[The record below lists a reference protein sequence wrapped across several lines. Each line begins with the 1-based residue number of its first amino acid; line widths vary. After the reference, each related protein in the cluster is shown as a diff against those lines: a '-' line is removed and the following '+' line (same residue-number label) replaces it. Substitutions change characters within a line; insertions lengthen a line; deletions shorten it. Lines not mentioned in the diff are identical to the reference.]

1 MGILEQKGYMMT
13 IGADFSVRTINVDN
27 VEYTCQIWDLAG
39 QERFS
44 AVRGAYYRGTN
55 GALLVYDVTL
65 PETFNNIRSWIEEL
79 LKNNGN
85 LIVPL
90 VLIGNKTD
98 LREHGNAEHI
108 TREAGEEYA
117 RSIAGW
123 CGMIVPF
130 FETSFEESENTIEII
145 FERLARSIL
154 TLRQQ

>member
-1 MGILEQKGYMMT
+1 MGVLEQKGYMMT

-27 VEYTCQIWDLAG
+27 NEYTCQIWDLAG

-65 PETFNNIRSWIEEL
+65 PETFDNIRNWIEEL

-85 LIVPL
+85 MIVPL

-98 LREHGNAEHI
+98 LREQGNAGHV
-108 TREAGEEYA
+108 TREAGEGYA
-117 RSIAGW
+117 NSIAGW
-123 CGMIVPF
+123 CGMTVPF

-154 TLRQQ
+154 TIRNQ